1 LNGAAFDRLLTG
13 PLGSD
18 VLWERS
24 YLCPCTTAEGEAS
37 RRCPVCGGQ
46 GHVWDQAPPAFRIGV
61 VSLNVRALAGIQQ
74 RFGPGVTGDATL
86 SIPGC
91 APCWQTVGEGDRFT
105 VTSAL
110 APVDWSLAAG
120 RSIRLPV
127 LAQDLQARVL
137 DPDGKGF
144 AVVVPP
150 VPDDSGAIQVDVP
163 TALTFLAPQ
172 RYEVVK
178 ELSKV
183 RSFAPGLP
191 RKVLV
196 KLIDWTVR

>member
-1 LNGAAFDRLLTG
+1 
-13 PLGSD
+13 
-18 VLWERS
+18 
-24 YLCPCTTAEGEAS
+24 
-37 RRCPVCGGQ
+37 
-46 GHVWDQAPPAFRIGV
+46 
-61 VSLNVRALAGIQQ
+61 
-74 RFGPGVTGDATL
+74 
-86 SIPGC
+86 
-91 APCWQTVGEGDRFT
+91 
-105 VTSAL
+105 
-110 APVDWSLAAG
+110 
-120 RSIRLPV
+120 V